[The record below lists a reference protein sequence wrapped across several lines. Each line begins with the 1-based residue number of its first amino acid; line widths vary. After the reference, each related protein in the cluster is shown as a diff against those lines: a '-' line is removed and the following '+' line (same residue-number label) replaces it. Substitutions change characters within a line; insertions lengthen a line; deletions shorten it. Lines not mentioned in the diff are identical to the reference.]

1 MNGARTSDVLGG
13 EMKIPECMKA
23 AVLVGP
29 DRLEI
34 REVSVPRPS
43 YAEVLIRVEAC
54 ALCQSDVSLIKEP
67 WPGQPPYG
75 EFIPGHEYSGVIM
88 ALGEGVDEF
97 KIGDRVAV
105 EAHLG
110 CGRCINCR
118 RGDYTSCLNYGNREK
133 GHRANGFTTN
143 GGYAQY
149 VLNHI
154 NTVHRIPDNVSLEEA
169 SLLTNLGC
177 VIYGIET
184 LGGLL
189 IGERVVVL
197 GPGAIGLIA
206 VQVAKMLG
214 AEWVWLVGTR
224 QYRLELGREVGA
236 DRTILIPTEEPVALV
251 QEATHGLGAD
261 IVIDCAGSPNSPGI
275 SAELVRRMGKIL
287 LIGFP
292 HGKVTIDLSRL
303 GQRNVHI
310 FTVRG
315 ESRANCARAAKL
327 FGLGHVNLRP
337 LITHT
342 FPLTQIE
349 EALHTFKN
357 RDTRAM
363 KVLVKPNEEG

>member
-1 MNGARTSDVLGG
+1 
-13 EMKIPECMKA
+13 MKIPERMKA

-54 ALCQSDVSLIKEP
+54 ALCKSDVGLIRKP

-75 EFIPGHEYSGVIM
+75 EFIPGHEYSGFIV
-88 ALGEGVDEF
+88 AVGEGVDEF
-97 KIGDRVAV
+97 SIGDRVAV

-118 RGDYTSCLNYGNREK
+118 RGDYTSCLNYGNRDK

-189 IGERVVVL
+189 IGDRVVVL

-206 VQVAKMLG
+206 VQVVKMLG
-214 AEWVWLVGTR
+214 AEWAWLVGTR
-224 QYRLELGREVGA
+224 RYRLDLGQKVGA
-236 DRTILIPTEEPVALV
+236 DRTILIPAADPVALV
-251 QEATHGLGAD
+251 QEETHGLGAD
-261 IVIDCAGSPNSPGI
+261 VVIDCSGSPEAPQLSI
-275 SAELVRRMGKIL
+275 ELVRRMGKIL

-292 HGKVTIDLSRL
+292 HGKVAVDLSRL

-327 FGLGHVNLRP
+327 LGLGCLNLHP

-342 FPLTQIE
+342 FPLEHIE
-349 EALHTFKN
+349 EAFHTFKT
-357 RDTRAM
+357 RDTLAM
-363 KVLVKPNEEG
+363 KVLIKPNEER

>member
-1 MNGARTSDVLGG
+1 
-13 EMKIPECMKA
+13 MKIPERMKA
-23 AVLVGP
+23 AVLVGR
-29 DRLEI
+29 DQLVI
-34 REVSVPRPS
+34 QDVPVPKPS
-43 YAEVLIRVEAC
+43 FAEVLIKVEAC
-54 ALCQSDVSLIKEP
+54 ALCKSDVSLIKEP

-75 EFIPGHEYSGVIM
+75 EFIPGHEYSGVIV
-88 ALGEGVDEF
+88 AVGEGVDEF
-97 KIGDRVAV
+97 RIRDKVAV

-110 CGRCINCR
+110 CGHCINCR
-118 RGDYTSCLNYGNREK
+118 RGDYTSCLNYGNRAK

-154 NTVHRIPDNVSLEEA
+154 NTVHRIPDTVSLEEA

-197 GPGAIGLIA
+197 GPGAIGLVA

-224 QYRLELGREVGA
+224 QYRLDLGQKVGA
-236 DRTILIPTEEPVALV
+236 DRTILIPADDPVALV
-251 QEATHGLGAD
+251 QEETRGVGAD
-261 IVIDCAGSPNSPGI
+261 LVIDCAGSPDSPQM
-275 SAELVRRMGKIL
+275 SVELVRRMGKIL

-303 GQRNVHI
+303 GQRNVHL

-327 FGLGHVNLRP
+327 LGSGNLSLRP

-342 FPLTQIE
+342 FPLAQIE
-349 EALHTFKN
+349 EAFHTFKN
-357 RDTRAM
+357 REAQAM
-363 KVLVKPNEEG
+363 KVLIKPNEEG

>member
-1 MNGARTSDVLGG
+1 
-13 EMKIPECMKA
+13 MKVPEHMKA

-29 DRLEI
+29 DQMEI
-34 REVSVPRPS
+34 REVSVPMPS
-43 YAEVLIRVEAC
+43 SAEVLIGVEAC
-54 ALCQSDVSLIKEP
+54 ALCKSDVGLIKEP

-75 EFIPGHEYSGVIM
+75 EFIPGHEYSGSIV
-88 ALGEGVDEF
+88 AVGGGVDEF
-97 KIGDRVAV
+97 TIGDRVAV

-118 RGDYTSCLNYGNREK
+118 RGDYTSCLNYGNRDK

-154 NTVHRIPDNVSLEEA
+154 NTVHRIPDSVSLEEA

-177 VIYGIET
+177 VIYGLET

-206 VQVAKMLG
+206 VQVVKMLG

-224 QYRLELGREVGA
+224 RYRLDLGEKVGA
-236 DRTILIPTEEPVALV
+236 DRTILIPGADPVALV
-251 QEATHGLGAD
+251 QEETHGVGAD
-261 IVIDCAGSPNSPGI
+261 VVIDCTGSPEAPQMSI
-275 SAELVRRMGKIL
+275 ELVRRMGKIL
-287 LIGFP
+287 LISLP
-292 HGKVTIDLSRL
+292 HGAVPLDLSRL

-327 FGLGHVNLRP
+327 LGLGYLKLRP

-342 FPLTQIE
+342 FPLEQIE
-349 EALHTFKN
+349 EAFHTFKN
-357 RDTRAM
+357 RDTHAM
-363 KVLVKPNEEG
+363 KVLIKPNEKG